1 MNWHL
6 IVSQAVSYVIAGL
19 AAAGPL
25 GLAAKFYL
33 DRSLKRL
40 EASSAEQLEIV
51 RHAFNKER
59 DSRQAQIDRSTYA
72 TQRALEVEF
81 KAIQDMY
88 AGIARLTMAMESS
101 RPFNQ
106 ILLPSSKEGM
116 IEMRVSHTSALDKAS
131 SDLLRFISTT
141 RLFYPSNLFQ
151 AAMACLSPVE
161 RELVDVY
168 THKDFDSPEALDRAR
183 QNREAF
189 YPLATQAGHLLRGRL
204 EELKRPPE

>member
-6 IVSQAVSYVIAGL
+6 IVSQAISYVIAGL
-19 AAAGPL
+19 IAAGPL

-72 TQRALEVEF
+72 TQRALEIEF

-116 IEMRVSHTSALDKAS
+116 IEMRVSHTSELDKAS
-131 SDLLRFISTT
+131 GDLLRLISTA
-141 RLFYPSNLFQ
+141 RLFYPSNLFE
-151 AAMACLSPVE
+151 AAMACMSPVE

-189 YPLATQAGHLLRGRL
+189 YPLATRAGNLLRERL